1 MSLIMYNFQKVTVQ
15 KIIIILAYYNDSQ
28 YQDLNYDYNIY
39 YLIKFINLMESIN

>member
-15 KIIIILAYYNDSQ
+15 KIIIILVYYNDSQ
-28 YQDLNYDYNIY
+28 HQDLNYDYNIY

>member
-1 MSLIMYNFQKVTVQ
+1 MSLIMYNFQNVTVR
-15 KIIIILAYYNDSQ
+15 KIIIILVYHNDSQ